1 MANGIV
7 AQHVKKAA
15 KFMFLFLALSGYYLG
30 QVFKVFAYSRP
41 LALAW
46 RNSDDLE
53 RYTQRKKT
61 DRIIF
66 LEVNAYDY

>member
-30 QVFKVFAYSRP
+30 QEFKVFAYSRP
-41 LALAW
+41 FGLGMAK
-46 RNSDDLE
+46 
-53 RYTQRKKT
+53 Q
-61 DRIIF
+61 
-66 LEVNAYDY
+66 